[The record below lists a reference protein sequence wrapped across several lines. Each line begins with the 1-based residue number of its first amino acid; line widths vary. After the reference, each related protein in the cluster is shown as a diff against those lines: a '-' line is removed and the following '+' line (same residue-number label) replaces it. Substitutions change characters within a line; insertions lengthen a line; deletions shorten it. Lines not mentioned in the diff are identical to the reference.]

1 MSNVFDAAPE
11 PLIISRYP
19 FAHVGIIDAKMSLF
33 LGTRRSSSMLALKSR
48 LKVDSLIQSS

>member
-33 LGTRRSSSMLALKSR
+33 LGTEGARHPCWH
-48 LKVDSLIQSS
+48 